1 MSYDGEVSKNFHDY
15 KIPKARSPCNCKFIM
30 VIDSIF
36 KMGENYQQ
44 LSLREC
50 NKKLKTKR

>member
-50 NKKLKTKR
+50 NKK